1 MKKIVLVLGLV
12 MGSFVFSD
20 AIAAVSTKSNVAIE
34 NHDTPL
40 KKKKKAKKSCCAS
53 KSEASATKSCSK
65 EKSSCCSKKK
75 TETTP
80 SK

>member
-1 MKKIVLVLGLV
+1 MKKLVLVLGLV
-12 MGSFVFSD
+12 MGSLVFSD
-20 AIAAVSTKSNVAIE
+20 AIAAVSTKSNIAIE
-34 NHDTPL
+34 KNDTPV
-40 KKKKKAKKSCCAS
+40 KKKKKAKKSCCTS

-75 TETTP
+75 TETAP